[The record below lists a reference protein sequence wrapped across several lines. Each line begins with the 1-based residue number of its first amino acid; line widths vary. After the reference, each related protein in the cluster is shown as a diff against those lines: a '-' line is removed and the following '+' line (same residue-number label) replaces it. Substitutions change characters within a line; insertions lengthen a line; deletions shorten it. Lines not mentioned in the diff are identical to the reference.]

1 MIVLDRTGEATG
13 DEAYHAIPEEKRI
26 LPNKT
31 GAGSY

>member
-1 MIVLDRTGEATG
+1 MIVPDRTDGATG

-26 LPNKT
+26 LSNKT